1 MAAAKAAASRSQP
14 PVDVSMP
21 DLLREA
27 LRSPRDL
34 LLMLAALLVAMVV
47 TDPLPNYL
55 WGPAALLLAAIPGT
69 RIMNGVR
76 ARAEN
81 RARARQR
88 RGG

>member
-1 MAAAKAAASRSQP
+1 
-14 PVDVSMP
+14 MP

-47 TDPLPNYL
+47 TYPLPSYL

-69 RIMNGVR
+69 RIMTGVR
-76 ARAEN
+76 VRAEN
-81 RARARQR
+81 RARAQQR